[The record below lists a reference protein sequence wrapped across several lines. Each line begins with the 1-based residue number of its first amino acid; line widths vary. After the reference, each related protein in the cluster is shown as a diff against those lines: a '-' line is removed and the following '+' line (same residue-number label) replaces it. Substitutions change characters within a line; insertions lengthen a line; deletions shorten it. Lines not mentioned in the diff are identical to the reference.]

1 MAQVVTEDSRCH
13 EQQYV
18 CVGLLNTGS
27 GRTRT
32 GRGKKRHSHSAL
44 HSTAYFKEFIP
55 SPGKAGLVMPH
66 FTNVPQTLRPQFYNT
81 SSMREKNTA
90 ALQCWEEMKLEGKLI
105 ISLQMKSDE
114 SECSSIVIQTGLLWA
129 NTVLSYG
136 MHNKHLYPLGE
147 CSHQCSCAVLW

>member
-1 MAQVVTEDSRCH
+1 MLSLAAPSVR
-13 EQQYV
+13 
-18 CVGLLNTGS
+18 GLTGS

-32 GRGKKRHSHSAL
+32 GGGRDTATLHYTQQLTLKNSFHLREKLDLWCLISQMYLRHFVHSFITL
-44 HSTAYFKEFIP
+44 HQW
-55 SPGKAGLVMPH
+55 G
-66 FTNVPQTLRPQFYNT
+66 
-81 SSMREKNTA
+81 KNTA

-105 ISLQMKSDE
+105 ISPQMKSDE